1 MGFEPMT
8 TKPDTQRDAARLRAG
23 IRALV
28 RRFGI
33 SERADVACC
42 GMTVAQAAT
51 LETLRS
57 EGAMRLGELGRRLGV
72 TASTLTRN
80 LSRLEEA
87 GLVARAADAHDARAA
102 RVDLTPAG
110 RKAAERLESM
120 EQEFGRAILERI
132 PVGKRAAVVN
142 ALSELLVA
150 VRGATESCCPGAFD
164 HLMKDFPRVSP
175 AKGEVSDES
184 SGCC

>member
-1 MGFEPMT
+1 MT
-8 TKPDTQRDAARLRAG
+8 TKPDTQRDAARLRVG

-51 LETLRS
+51 LDTLRS
-57 EGAMRLGELGRRLGV
+57 EGAMRLGALGRRLGV

-80 LSRLEEA
+80 LSRLEEV
-87 GLVARAADAHDARAA
+87 GLLARAADAGDARAA

-120 EQEFGRAILERI
+120 EQELGRAILERI
-132 PVGKRAAVVN
+132 PAGKRAAVVG

-164 HLMKDFPRVSP
+164 HLMKDFPRVTP
-175 AKGEVSDES
+175 AKAR
-184 SGCC
+184 

>member
-1 MGFEPMT
+1 MATRPAT
-8 TKPDTQRDAARLRAG
+8 NPDAARLRAG

-51 LETLRS
+51 LETIRS
-57 EGAMRLGELGRRLGV
+57 EGALRLGSLGRRLGV

-80 LSRLEEA
+80 LSRLEGA

-102 RVDLTPAG
+102 CVDLTPAG
-110 RKAAERLESM
+110 RKAAERLEGM
-120 EQEFGRAILERI
+120 EQEFGRAILDRI
-132 PVGKRAAVVN
+132 PSGKRATVLD
-142 ALSELLVA
+142 ALSELLAA
-150 VRGATESCCPGAFD
+150 VREATESCCPGAFD
-164 HLMKDFPRVSP
+164 HLMKDFPRENP
-175 AKGEVSDES
+175 AQCEVGDES

>member
-1 MGFEPMT
+1 MT
-8 TKPDTQRDAARLRAG
+8 TRPDTERDAARLRAG

-51 LETLRS
+51 LDTLRS
-57 EGAMRLGELGRRLGV
+57 EGAMRLGALGRSLGV

-87 GLVARAADAHDARAA
+87 GLLARAADAGDARAA

-110 RKAAERLESM
+110 RKAAERLEGL
-120 EQEFGRAILERI
+120 EQEFSQAILDRI
-132 PVGKRAAVVN
+132 SAGKRAAVVD

-150 VRGATESCCPGAFD
+150 VREATESCCPGAFD
-164 HLMKDFPRVSP
+164 HLMKDFPRANP
-175 AKGEVSDES
+175 ASCEVGDES